1 MSGGIFELLWLKI
14 VLDELEVV
22 LVYETPMKLL

>member
-22 LVYETPMKLL
+22 YETPMKLL